1 MQVLQVYLAELI
13 RYIVEMT
20 PKLLGAIVILVIGWA
35 AGRAFG
41 KAVSYVLDKIGV
53 DDAIRSTSV
62 GKAIEE
68 RTHVSIVTIFDIIA
82 RWFVYLLAIAAA
94 SDTLGITALT
104 KIVAWIQG
112 YLPNLA
118 AGIAIIMVGLIA
130 GDFLGDLII
139 DVSEKQGVEWAE
151 IIGNL
156 FKFMIYFVVLL
167 IGLRQMM
174 IDVTLLEEIVRY
186 LVLGA
191 AIGSAVGIGV
201 AVGWG
206 LKDVVKKYAEE
217 KYEEYKKREEKGE

>member
-1 MQVLQVYLAELI
+1 MQVLQVYLAELF
-13 RYIVEMT
+13 RYLVDLT
-20 PKLLGAIVILVIGWA
+20 PKLLGATVILIIGWA

-53 DDAIRSTSV
+53 DDFIRATSV
-62 GKAIEE
+62 GKALEE
-68 RTHVSIVTIFDIIA
+68 KTHVSIVTIFDVIA

-94 SDTLGITALT
+94 SDMLGITALT
-104 KIVAWIQG
+104 EIVAWIQS
-112 YLPNLA
+112 YLPDLA
-118 AGIAIIMVGLIA
+118 AGIAIIIVGLVA

-139 DVSEKQGVEWAE
+139 DVSKKQGVEWAE

-167 IGLRQMM
+167 IGLRQMR

-186 LVLGA
+186 LVLGT

-206 LKDVVKKYAEE
+206 LKDVVKRYAEE
-217 KYEEYKKREEKGE
+217 KYDEYMKKEKEG

>member
-1 MQVLQVYLAELI
+1 MQVLQVYLTELI
-13 RYIVEMT
+13 RYVVEMT

-68 RTHVSIVTIFDIIA
+68 RAHVSIATIFDIIA

-94 SDTLGITALT
+94 SDMLGITALT
-104 KIVAWIQG
+104 EIVAWIQG
-112 YLPNLA
+112 YLPDLA
-118 AGIAIIMVGLIA
+118 AGIAIIIVGLVA

-139 DVSEKQGVEWAE
+139 DVSKKQGVEWAE
-151 IIGNL
+151 VIGNL

-167 IGLRQMM
+167 IGLRQMR

-206 LKDVVKKYAEE
+206 LKDIVKKYAEE
-217 KYEEYKKREEKGE
+217 KYAEYQKSGKGE